1 MTSTSEQEIVYV
13 NIPFYFCE
21 NTYSLM
27 SVFDSLVRVQKLTIK
42 DALTELNAVLILN
55 EDGNMQV
62 TDGGMY
68 LVTKRDDSEIEEK
81 YKLKP
86 EDIDKEIYN

>member
-1 MTSTSEQEIVYV
+1 MATSDQEIVYC
-13 NIPFYFCE
+13 NIPFYFCKD
-21 NTYSLM
+21 TYSLM
-27 SVFDSLVRVQKLTIK
+27 SIFDYLVRCQKLTLK

-68 LVTKRDDSEIEEK
+68 MVTERDDSAIEEK

-86 EDIDKEIYN
+86 EDIASETR